1 MSELQ
6 ILLVDDDDGLRTAL
20 VQTFELAGLE
30 VEAHADPR
38 TALTRLSA
46 DFPGIL
52 VTDIRMPGM
61 TGTEL
66 FHRAAAIDSEIPVLL
81 MTGHGDVAMAVAM
94 LKDGAF
100 DFIAKPFAPEQ
111 LVASANRAL
120 ELRRLVLENRRLRQ
134 LAEDAD
140 HASPLIGQS
149 PAIERLRATIRQVA
163 PAEVDVLVE
172 GETGTGK
179 ELVAVLLH
187 RWSNRRSRP
196 FVAVNC
202 AALPEAVAEIEL
214 FGHDGDSR
222 LPRTGRIEA
231 SNRGTLFLD
240 EIESTLPAF
249 QAKLLRVLEEREV
262 MPVGGDLP
270 RALDLRVIAAAKP
283 GLDQAVED
291 GRFRADLLFR
301 LDAVRLRIP
310 PLRERRDDV
319 PLLFGHLLHQ
329 AAERFGRDVP
339 TIDTA
344 TLAYLGQHDW
354 PGNVRE
360 LDNLA
365 KRLVLR
371 VEAEDAVDEDSDIPL
386 PARVDKFEEATIR
399 ATLQQV
405 SGDVRSALA
414 ALGIPRKTFY
424 DKLKRHDIDV
434 EAYRPTKGPPSS

>member
-179 ELVAVLLH
+179 ELVARLLH
-187 RWSNRRSRP
+187 RASARRARP
-196 FVAVNC
+196 FVAIDC
-202 AALPEAVAEIEL
+202 AALPDAVAEEEL
-214 FGHDGDSR
+214 FGLGPSAGR
-222 LPRTGRIEA
+222 RGQEGRIIA
-231 SNRGTLFLD
+231 ADRGTLFLD
-240 EIESTLPAF
+240 EIDSMSPAL
-249 QAKLLRVLEEREV
+249 QGKLLRVVEEREV
-262 MPVGGDLP
+262 RGGGEGP
-270 RALDLRVIAAAKP
+270 RVVDLRIVAAAKTD
-283 GLDQAVED
+283 LAEAVAA
-291 GRFRADLLFR
+291 GRFRADLLYR
-301 LDAVRLRIP
+301 LDAVRLRVP
-310 PLRERRDDV
+310 PLRERRGDV
-319 PLLFGHLLHQ
+319 PLLFAAFLRE
-329 AAERFGRDVP
+329 AAERFGRPVP
-339 TIDTA
+339 SIDAGISARLDT
-344 TLAYLGQHDW
+344 HDW

-360 LDNLA
+360 LRNYAQRVTLGLA
-365 KRLVLR
+365 DQAATAPEMEPLPLR
-371 VEAEDAVDEDSDIPL
+371 VE
-386 PARVDKFEEATIR
+386 RFE
-399 ATLQQV
+399 
-405 SGDVRSALA
+405 GDVIRTVL
-414 ALGIPRKTFY
+414 
-424 DKLKRHDIDV
+424 
-434 EAYRPTKGPPSS
+434 E

>member
-179 ELVAVLLH
+179 ELVARLLH
-187 RWSNRRSRP
+187 RASARRARP
-196 FVAVNC
+196 FVAIDC
-202 AALPEAVAEIEL
+202 AALPDAVAEEEL
-214 FGHDGDSR
+214 FGLGPSAGR
-222 LPRTGRIEA
+222 RGQEGRIIA
-231 SNRGTLFLD
+231 ADRGTLFLD
-240 EIESTLPAF
+240 EIDSMSPAL
-249 QAKLLRVLEEREV
+249 QGKLLRVVEEREV
-262 MPVGGDLP
+262 RGGGEGP
-270 RALDLRVIAAAKP
+270 RVVDLRIVAAAKTD
-283 GLDQAVED
+283 LAEAVAA
-291 GRFRADLLFR
+291 GRFRADLLYR
-301 LDAVRLRIP
+301 LDAVRLRVP
-310 PLRERRDDV
+310 PLRERRGDV
-319 PLLFGHLLHQ
+319 PLLFAAFLRE
-329 AAERFGRDVP
+329 AAERFGRPVP
-339 TIDTA
+339 SIDAGISARLDT
-344 TLAYLGQHDW
+344 HDW

-360 LDNLA
+360 LRNYAQRVTLGLA
-365 KRLVLR
+365 DQAATAPEMEPLPLR
-371 VEAEDAVDEDSDIPL
+371 VE
-386 PARVDKFEEATIR
+386 RFEGDVIR
-399 ATLQQV
+399 TVLEEVQ
-405 SGDVRSALA
+405 GDVRSALER
-414 ALGIPRKTFY
+414 LGIPRKTFY
-424 DKLKRHDIDV
+424 DKLQRHGISRRDFAAD
-434 EAYRPTKGPPSS
+434 A

>member
-1 MSELQ
+1 
-6 ILLVDDDDGLRTAL
+6 
-20 VQTFELAGLE
+20 
-30 VEAHADPR
+30 
-38 TALTRLSA
+38 
-46 DFPGIL
+46 
-52 VTDIRMPGM
+52 
-61 TGTEL
+61 
-66 FHRAAAIDSEIPVLL
+66 
-81 MTGHGDVAMAVAM
+81 MTGHGDVAMAVAA
-94 LKDGAF
+94 LKNGAF
-100 DFIAKPFAPEQ
+100 DFIPKPFATDH
-111 LVASANRAL
+111 LIAGARRAL
-120 ELRRLVLENRRLRQ
+120 EMRRLVLDNRRLRAA
-134 LAEDAD
+134 AEETIGAE
-140 HASPLIGQS
+140 PLIGET
-149 PAIERLRATIRQVA
+149 PVMIRLRETMRQIA
-163 PAEVDVLVE
+163 QANIDVLVE

-283 GLDQAVED
+283 GLEQAVEE

-329 AAERFGRDVP
+329 AAERFDREVP

-371 VEAEDAVDEDSDIPL
+371 VEADEPAGEDGIPL

-424 DKLKRHDIDV
+424 DKLKRHEIDV
-434 EAYRPTKGPPSS
+434 EAYRPTRG